1 MLLPQEIIKQ
11 KRNGGALTEAA
22 ITQFVRGLTDQ
33 SFSEGQTAALAMAI
47 YLNGMSTAET
57 VALTRAMQHSGAV
70 MNWTDMLDGPVVDKH
85 STGGVGDKVSLML
98 AL

>member
-22 ITQFVRGLTDQ
+22 IAQFVRGLTDQ

-70 MNWTDMLDGPVVDKH
+70 MDSTVTILVLVD
-85 STGGVGDKVSLML
+85 
-98 AL
+98 